1 MRPYK
6 QAKKALSRRDLDA
19 FFDLIWSED
28 ELYQADKKGKH
39 RIVDLLLEDK
49 SSEELFERLFTERGL
64 SPELDTGDPFA
75 PMPILRYCVQ
85 HDREELAR
93 LVLEQGARVDRVDE
107 QGQGLVHEAVGVG
120 SAKLVRLLA
129 QFGADINLDT
139 LDRGDGQR
147 APLHLACDQG
157 NLEVVETLLEL
168 GADVTATNWRGES
181 GLHIAAFAKHPEVIA
196 ALLGQDGIDVDLER
210 GDGKTALHLAADRRQ
225 TDAVALLLRAGAE
238 VNPRDEDGWTP
249 LSYACAR
256 GDSDITELLLANGAD
271 RYATTARDVRIRGT
285 EIPEGSSAQDI
296 ARLLGQRRIEEVLS
310 DPPED
315 GVSLDEILAN
325 YPGFQE

>member
-19 FFDLIWSED
+19 FLELIWSED
-28 ELYQADKKGKH
+28 ELYQADKKGRH
-39 RIVDLLLEDK
+39 RIIDLILEDR
-49 SSEELFERLFTERGL
+49 SCEELFERLFLDRGL

-85 HDREELAR
+85 NNREDLAR

-107 QGQGLVHEAVGVG
+107 QGLGLVHEAVGVG
-120 SAKLVRLLA
+120 SAGLVRLLA

-157 NLEVVETLLEL
+157 NLAVVEALLEL
-168 GADVTATNWRGES
+168 GADMTILNWRGES

-196 ALLGQDGIDVDLER
+196 PLLVSEGADVDLAR
-210 GDGKTALHLAADRRQ
+210 GDGKSALHLAADRRQ
-225 TDAVALLLRAGAE
+225 TDIVALLLRAGAE
-238 VNPRDEDGWTP
+238 VDARDEDGWTP
-249 LSYACAR
+249 LFYACAR
-256 GDSDITELLLANGAD
+256 GDADIAAILLSSGAD
-271 RYATTARDVRIRGT
+271 PHCMTARDVRIRGT
-285 EIPEGSSAQDI
+285 EIPEGSRAEEI
-296 ARLLGQRRIEEVLS
+296 AHLLGQRRIEEVLAA
-310 DPPED
+310 PPED
-315 GVSLDEILAN
+315 GIALDEILAS
-325 YPGFQE
+325 YPER